1 MSNGERPAGAAGGET
16 TKADPEAVAREIID
30 GNRDMTLA
38 TADETG
44 LPWASPVWYAHSD
57 YREFFWVSSPEAR
70 HSRNLATRPELAI
83 VIFDSHVPGAAQ
95 AVYMAADA
103 KQLEGDELERGIEI
117 FSSRSEAQGLP
128 VWGPE
133 DVRPPARHLLY
144 RAAAGEQFVLDEG
157 DRRIR
162 VQRGAQGTRR

>member
-1 MSNGERPAGAAGGET
+1 
-16 TKADPEAVAREIID
+16 
-30 GNRDMTLA
+30 
-38 TADETG
+38 
-44 LPWASPVWYAHSD
+44 
-57 YREFFWVSSPEAR
+57 
-70 HSRNLATRPELAI
+70 
-83 VIFDSHVPGAAQ
+83 
-95 AVYMAADA
+95 VYMAADA

-133 DVRPPARHLLY
+133 DVRPPARHRLY